1 MGFKQSDLVYPGS
14 TGPTAISPASKSAKE
29 GVFQVLRTDTVAV
42 LKDVLPADA
51 SLIAVTFYGSVA
63 SNAATTATVTFSVS
77 NNTGVIST
85 GVVDVKANGA
95 TTALVQMSNL
105 PNLENIPLQ
114 GDIKITAVYAETG
127 GASTLGGPWTVGVR
141 SVR

>member
-95 TTALVQMSNL
+95 TTALVQM